1 MIKTAIIYNH
11 RGRLGVDGTGPVE
24 VRVTV
29 DRKSYYI
36 CTGVRVKPKCFKFG
50 RVVNCFGDKDMNEK
64 LEIILSRV
72 DAIVNETLEED
83 RQIDVA
89 EIRRRVWASDGR
101 RKVKDGEDMLAWMLD
116 EVEKLDVAAGTK
128 RHYRGSVAAL
138 KESGV
143 MKRWPDVSV
152 ENVHRFDA
160 FLHTIKR
167 KQTDAEVKLE
177 KPAENIRQATVRN
190 YHKDIRAMLGRALKF
205 GLIKQNP
212 YDRMRGEIKRG
223 DKETVEYL
231 TEDEMRAINK
241 MNYAQGSTKDIVRD
255 LFVFQMYTG
264 MAYSDMQ
271 AFSLDKCQCVDGKWV
286 LTDCRVKTNV
296 AYFVQLLPQAL
307 KVVQKYG
314 GALPQIYNQIYNKN
328 LKQIAKDA
336 GIKKRVTSHVARH
349 TFATWAL
356 HNGVP
361 IETVARIL
369 GHANIRI
376 TQRYAKVIAQDVYKQ
391 FDKLSKL

>member
-212 YDRMRGEIKRG
+212 YDRMRGEIK
-223 DKETVEYL
+223 
-231 TEDEMRAINK
+231 
-241 MNYAQGSTKDIVRD
+241 